1 MMPLTNATE
10 RKIRKK
16 MKYQMKFKGINN
28 TNFNV
33 KNPNTELGEVPEDT
47 AAGVLQGYQ

>member
-1 MMPLTNATE
+1 MHIKIN
-10 RKIRKK
+10 RKRTPEEM
-16 MKYQMKFKGINN
+16 MKYHMNFRDIKN

-47 AAGVLQGYQ
+47 AAGVRQGYQ